1 MSVDRPI
8 FDRLP
13 GFDAPWEPLGDFPTP
28 VEPMRETG
36 ARLGAPDAL
45 WIKRDDLSSP
55 VYGGNKVR
63 TLEALFG
70 LAKARGAARVYST
83 GAYGSN
89 HATATVLHAPRAGL
103 EPGVILFPQ
112 PKSHAAVENLR
123 VMLSRRPALRALP
136 HWSFLPLGM
145 QWQALQD
152 RRAGIEAFQ
161 MVPGG
166 ATPEG
171 ALGYVSAALELAL
184 QVEAGEAPRPRQVLL
199 GVGSTCTSAGLLLGL
214 RIAAALGIGW
224 KTPPRIVSV
233 RVTPW
238 PVTSAFR
245 IVGLAVRTGQLLA
258 RITGERRWGRSRAEL
273 AAGLEVD
280 GGQLGLGYGRPTARG
295 VEAIRWVREAE
306 GLELD
311 TTYSAKAFAAALAR
325 ARAHAARTDEP
336 GPLLYWST
344 KSTAPL
350 PEVDEADWRWAPRAM
365 TRWIERAQ
373 KKPRA

>member
-1 MSVDRPI
+1 M
-8 FDRLP
+8 
-13 GFDAPWEPLGDFPTP
+13 PLGDFPTP

-45 WIKRDDLSSP
+45 WVKRDDLSAE

-63 TLEALFG
+63 TLEVLFG
-70 LAKARGAARVYST
+70 RAKAEGASRIYST

-112 PKSHAAVENLR
+112 PRSEAAVENLR
-123 VMLSRRPALRALP
+123 VILAQRPVVRALP
-136 HWSFLPLGM
+136 HWSLLPLGM

-152 RRAGIEAFQ
+152 RRAGVTAVQ

-184 QVEAGEAPRPRQVLL
+184 QVEAGELPVPEAVLI
-199 GVGSTCTSAGLLLGL
+199 GVGSTCTSAGLLLGMRVATTL
-214 RIAAALGIGW
+214 GLGWAA
-224 KTPPRIVSV
+224 PPRLISV

-245 IVGLAVRTGQLLA
+245 IVGLAQRTGRLLA
-258 RITGERRWGRSRAEL
+258 QITGDDRWAMSRREL
-273 AAGLEVD
+273 ALGVEVD
-280 GGQLGLGYGRPTARG
+280 GGQLGRGYGRPTRRG
-295 VEAIRWVREAE
+295 REAIALVRETA
-306 GLELD
+306 GFELD
-311 TTYSAKAFAAALAR
+311 TTYSAKAFASAVRR
-325 ARAHAARTDEP
+325 ARAGSA
-336 GPLLYWST
+336 GPILYWST

-350 PEVDEADWRWAPRAM
+350 PEVSEADWRWAPRAM
-365 TRWIERAQ
+365 TRWIESQSRSRA
-373 KKPRA
+373 